1 MRDQLFHLNP
11 ASSATLQAQVREM
24 LVAAIL
30 DGHIPHGNLVPS
42 PRKLSQQL
50 GVARATVIY
59 AYEQLTDEGYL
70 IARERSG
77 YYVSDD
83 VTECKQRPEPVVD
96 ETNAA
101 SIDWASRIKF
111 KPSAQRNIIK
121 PGNWHKYPYP
131 FIYGQP
137 EASLFPIADW
147 RECCRQALGVSEI
160 REWTR
165 DHVDI
170 DDSSLIEQIRVRVLP
185 RRGVWAEP
193 EQILITVGAQHAL
206 YLLAG
211 LLLSGK
217 TVGVENPGYPDAR
230 NIFEWQAAQVV
241 GVPVD
246 AQGLVL
252 SDELASCDYLYVTPE
267 SQSPTTVTLSLQR
280 RLALLQRAAETD
292 MVIIEDDY
300 ESGMHYEGESIPA
313 LKSYDTDGRVL
324 YVGSLSKTLAPGMRL
339 GYLVGP
345 EKLIQEA
352 RNLRR
357 LMMRHVP
364 TNNEHA
370 MALFLARGHYDSLLR
385 RLCHTYKERWQTLD
399 DALSQ
404 HLPNTQRIHNC
415 SGTAFWIE
423 GPTQLDS
430 RHLQRQAAQHGIL
443 IEPGDVYF
451 MQQPPPL
458 NYFRLGFSAIPLA
471 SIEPGIRK
479 LAELIHGCCQT
490 DAYRL
495 TQ

>member
-1 MRDQLFHLNP
+1 MRDQLFHLSPTSN
-11 ASSATLQAQVREM
+11 ATLQTQVREM

-30 DGHIPHGNLVPS
+30 DGHIPGGNLVPS
-42 PRKLSQQL
+42 PRKLAQQL

-70 IARERSG
+70 VARERSG

-83 VTECKQRPEPVVD
+83 ITECKQRPEPQPD
-96 ETNAA
+96 DRSNE
-101 SIDWASRIKF
+101 SIDWASRLKF
-111 KPSAQRNIIK
+111 RPSAQRNIVK
-121 PGNWHKYPYP
+121 PDNWHKYSYP

-137 EASLFPIADW
+137 EARLFPTADW

-170 DDSSLIEQIRVRVLP
+170 DDSTLIEQIRVRVLP

-206 YLLAG
+206 YLLAS

-230 NIFEWQAAQVV
+230 NIFAWQSAEVV
-241 GVPVD
+241 GLPVD
-246 AQGLVL
+246 EQGLVL
-252 SDELASCDYLYVTPE
+252 NDQLAGCDYLYVTPE

-280 RLALLQRAAETD
+280 RLELLQRAAETD

-300 ESGMHYEGESIPA
+300 ESGMYYEGESVPA
-313 LKSYDTDGRVL
+313 LKSYDSAGRVL

-345 EKLIQEA
+345 EELIYEA
-352 RNLRR
+352 RTLRR
-357 LMMRHVP
+357 LMMRHAP

-370 MALFLARGHYDSLLR
+370 MALFLARGHYDSLVR
-385 RLCHTYKERWQTLD
+385 RLHRTYKERWQALE
-399 DALSQ
+399 DALSR
-404 HLPNTQRIHNC
+404 HLPDTHRIHNC
-415 SGTAFWIE
+415 NGTAFWIQ
-423 GPTQLDS
+423 GKTSLDC
-430 RHLQRQAAQHGIL
+430 RQLQRLAAQHEIL

-458 NYFRLGFSAIPLA
+458 NYFRLGFSAIPTD

-479 LAELIHGCCQT
+479 LAELVHRCC
-490 DAYRL
+490 
-495 TQ
+495 